1 MTNKKKAIIY
11 SPIVTMTD
19 PRYNRWLEANKDDM
33 LNMWESMGIVERHE
47 EGGDFD
53 TFCSNQYHDGY
64 GS

>member
-1 MTNKKKAIIY
+1 
-11 SPIVTMTD
+11 MTD